1 MGMTV
6 THRRRKKE
14 DKKKEGVGWDG
25 QEENTCQEALEEQH
39 WFIAKY
45 QRRNGILQKDY
56 FPKEFIQ
63 GIS

>member
-1 MGMTV
+1 M
-6 THRRRKKE
+6 
-14 DKKKEGVGWDG
+14 GVGWDG
-25 QEENTCQEALEEQH
+25 QEENICQEALEEQH